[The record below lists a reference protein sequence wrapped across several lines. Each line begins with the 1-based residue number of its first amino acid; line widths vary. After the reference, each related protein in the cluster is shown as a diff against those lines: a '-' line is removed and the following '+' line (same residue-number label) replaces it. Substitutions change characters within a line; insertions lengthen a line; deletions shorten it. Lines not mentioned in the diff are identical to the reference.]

1 MSGHVL
7 VVGGTGILAPAV
19 VGLAARGMVVS
30 IVSRNKHRTSDI
42 GDIVLADVTN
52 VPSFVTALGD
62 RRFDLALAYLPFG
75 DQAAWDVIDARADRV
90 VQVLTSVYAAPDRPQ
105 PPLPGRPRLILGW
118 HPTGR
123 WHTPEEISAAALEL
137 AFSGNDAVLGV
148 TRPWGERP
156 A

>member
-42 GDIVLADVTN
+42 GDIVVADVTN
-52 VPSFVTALGD
+52 VPNFVTALGD

-90 VQVLTSVYAAPDRPQ
+90 VQVLTSAYAAPDGPE

-118 HPTGR
+118 HPSGR
-123 WHTPEEISAAALEL
+123 WHTPEEISAAALALTE
-137 AFSGNDAVLGV
+137 SGDEAVLGV
-148 TRPWGERP
+148 TRPWDGRP

>member
-1 MSGHVL
+1 M
-7 VVGGTGILAPAV
+7 
-19 VGLAARGMVVS
+19 
-30 IVSRNKHRTSDI
+30 
-42 GDIVLADVTN
+42 
-52 VPSFVTALGD
+52 PSFVTALGD